1 MGQSDDVVDTAQIA
15 RIMLR
20 VVGRVNGSVLQRIDE
35 LAAVYRLIA
44 VCTQHTAQTAILCQR
59 RPSRAQSLSNG
70 LCGTLFTDN

>member
-1 MGQSDDVVDTAQIA
+1 VGQSDDVVDTAQIA

-44 VCTQHTAQTAILCQR
+44 VCTQHTAQTVAV
-59 RPSRAQSLSNG
+59 STASKQSAESLERFMWNSIH
-70 LCGTLFTDN
+70 

>member
-1 MGQSDDVVDTAQIA
+1 VGQSDDVVDTAQIA

-44 VCTQHTAQTAILCQR
+44 VCTQHTAQIVAVSTA
-59 RPSRAQSLSNG
+59 SKQSAESLERSMWNSIH
-70 LCGTLFTDN
+70 